1 MRRGDFFEPAD
12 DEGRKRREEA
22 RLTSHPNY
30 QRAYISSKES
40 RSDTLKQSS
49 EAAAWQLRHGDDML
63 SNFAAGEI
71 SKCIDRLEDDRGDP
85 SGSYG
90 EILSRVCG
98 LLDIDLGDLIAARG
112 DRKRII
118 AIARAKLGSHE
129 ESDDRR
135 SGGRPQRR
143 GSRSIRGRNR

>member
-1 MRRGDFFEPAD
+1 MKRGDFFEPAD
-12 DEGRKRREEA
+12 EEGRRRREEA

-30 QRAYISSKES
+30 QRAYVSSKAS
-40 RSDTLKQSS
+40 RNDSLTQSS

-63 SNFAAGEI
+63 SNFAADQI
-71 SKCIDRLEDDRGDP
+71 SRCIDKLEDVQGDP

-90 EILSRVCG
+90 EILTRVCG
-98 LLDIDLGDLIAARG
+98 ILDIDLGDLIAARG

-118 AIARAKLGSHE
+118 AIARAKQSSTE
-129 ESDDRR
+129 EEDGRR